1 MADSSSSNSFPTI
14 PPTDTISP
22 LSLAPN
28 FSQLFKLEG
37 PNYLGWVAQFQPI
50 LRAND
55 FEGMVEGTDICL
67 PQLIPNSD
75 GSEQVPNLAYT
86 PWQKRDQHLLS

>member
-1 MADSSSSNSFPTI
+1 MANSSSSNSSPTT
-14 PPTDTISP
+14 PPTEIISP
-22 LSLAPN
+22 LSLASN

-55 FEGMVEGTDICL
+55 LEGMVEGTDICP

-75 GSEQVPNLAYT
+75 GSEQVPNPAYT
-86 PWQKRDQHLLS
+86 LW

>member
-1 MADSSSSNSFPTI
+1 MVDSSSSNSPTI
-14 PPTDTISP
+14 PPTKTTSP

-37 PNYLGWVAQFQPI
+37 PNYLGWVSQFQPI

-55 FEGMVEGTDICL
+55 LKGMVEGIDIC
-67 PQLIPNSD
+67 PPHLIPNRD

-86 PWQKRDQHLLS
+86 LW

>member
-1 MADSSSSNSFPTI
+1 MADSSSSNSSPTT
-14 PPTDTISP
+14 PPTETTSP

-37 PNYLGWVAQFQPI
+37 PSYLGWVAQFQPI

-55 FEGMVEGTDICL
+55 LKGMVEGTDICP
-67 PQLIPNSD
+67 PQLITNSD
-75 GSEQVPNLAYT
+75 GSEQVPNPVYT
-86 PWQKRDQHLLS
+86 LWQKRDHIF